1 MPTKKPR
8 FTVIVEEE
16 MLKKIDDFRFDNRF
30 QSRSAATL
38 ALIRIGIEKIEEEK
52 NRAEGGS

>member
-8 FTVIVEEE
+8 FTIIVDED
-16 MLKKIDDFRFDNRF
+16 MMKKIDDFRFDNRY

-38 ALIRIGIEKIEEEK
+38 ALIRIGIEALEARKDQ
-52 NRAEGGS
+52 AEGQ